1 MSSVIVYFPKLGLQ
15 VTKMSDI
22 ENLNFNINPHIDIES
37 QSKQLVRSLS
47 ELNVISLSISPKD
60 ESKIA
65 IKKFT
70 DGISNI
76 LVGVYQIDNP
86 DHIIMMIRI
95 YGEAVSNIV
104 DRNKEMESMVLLNS
118 VGLSSKL
125 YAKFENGF
133 CYEYLR
139 GEVLDIDRLR
149 DKGVAKLVARSIA
162 KLHSLNP
169 CQAADV
175 NGQESNLIK
184 RMRKVLELIPNDLV
198 IEPVDRISN
207 GHDANDNE
215 QSLIQGRLPLT
226 DDGLL
231 MKELLAKEV
240 DYIARSELIRNEKDI
255 VFCHNDTLPRNLILS
270 HDETKVLIIDL
281 EYADYN
287 GRGFELANHFLE
299 FCGMDFD
306 TSKYPNESFIRMWI
320 ENYVGYIKQNGSS
333 QVIPDEVELYVKIQ
347 KYACI
352 SSLFWALWAFYMSSD
367 ETMSGGFDYKV
378 YAVKRLEDYYLKRN
392 ALS

>member
-1 MSSVIVYFPKLGLQ
+1 MQQQTVNHSCQ
-15 VTKMSDI
+15 VTKMSHI
-22 ENLNFNINPHIDIES
+22 ENVSFNINPHIDIES
-37 QSKQLVRSLS
+37 QSMQLVRSLS
-47 ELNVISLSISPKD
+47 ELNVISTKD
-60 ESKIA
+60 ESKIK

-76 LVGVYQIDNP
+76 LVGVHPEDNP

-104 DRNKEMESMVLLNS
+104 DRNKEMETMTLLNS

-133 CYEYLR
+133 CYEFLN
-139 GEVLDIDRLR
+139 GEVLSIERLR
-149 DKGVAKLVARSIA
+149 DEEVAKLVARSIA
-162 KLHSLNP
+162 KLHTLKP
-169 CQAADV
+169 YQETDV
-175 NGQESNLIK
+175 NSQESNLIK
-184 RMRKVLELIPNDLV
+184 RMRKILDLIPNDL
-198 IEPVDRISN
+198 IIGSQDQILN

-215 QSLIQGRLPLT
+215 QNLIRDLLPIT
-226 DDGLL
+226 EDGLL
-231 MKELLAKEV
+231 IKEMLIKEV
-240 DYIARSELIRNEKDI
+240 DYIERSELIRTEKDI
-255 VFCHNDTLPRNLILS
+255 VFCHNDALPRNLILS
-270 HDETKVLIIDL
+270 EDETKVLIIDL

-320 ENYVGYIKQNGSS
+320 ESYVSYIKQNNKKNGCT
-333 QVIPDEVELYVKIQ
+333 QIVPDELDLFSKIK
-347 KYACI
+347 KYTCI
-352 SSLFWALWAFYMSSD
+352 SSLFWALWSLYMSSD
-367 ETMSGGFDYKV
+367 STMSDGFDYKV
-378 YAVKRLEDYYLKRN
+378 YAVKRLVDYYLNRG